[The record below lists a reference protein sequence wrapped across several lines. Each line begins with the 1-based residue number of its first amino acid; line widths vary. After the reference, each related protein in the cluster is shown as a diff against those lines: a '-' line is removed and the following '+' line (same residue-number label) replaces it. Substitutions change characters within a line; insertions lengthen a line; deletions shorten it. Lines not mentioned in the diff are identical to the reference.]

1 MDINKLVSEAE
12 HGMKGN
18 LVEDA
23 ITDDAREFWDAIKK
37 RITEDDVKMKPYVLC
52 RILEDNFNIKLSETA
67 MKNYLKKFDN
77 GK

>member
-23 ITDDAREFWDAIKK
+23 ITEDAREF
-37 RITEDDVKMKPYVLC
+37 
-52 RILEDNFNIKLSETA
+52 SETA

>member
-1 MDINKLVSEAE
+1 
-12 HGMKGN
+12 MKGN

-23 ITDDAREFWDAIKK
+23 ITEDAREFWDAIKK
-37 RITEDDVKMKPYVLC
+37 RITEDNVKMKPYVLC